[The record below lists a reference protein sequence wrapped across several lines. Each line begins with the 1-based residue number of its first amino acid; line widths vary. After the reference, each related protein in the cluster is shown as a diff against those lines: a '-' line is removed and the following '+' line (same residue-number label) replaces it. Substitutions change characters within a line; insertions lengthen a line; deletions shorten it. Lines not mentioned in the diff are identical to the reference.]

1 MPAASFLFV
10 VPVAVLGVAA
20 AVASL
25 VSRASGSGA
34 DMRVAAFAGLAAAA
48 VVWLP
53 LEPAFVDALG
63 FQFGWLNGVR
73 MGLLA
78 VTFVP
83 LVAGLGPR
91 RNNTP

>member
-1 MPAASFLFV
+1 
-10 VPVAVLGVAA
+10 
-20 AVASL
+20 
-25 VSRASGSGA
+25 
-34 DMRVAAFAGLAAAA
+34 

>member
-1 MPAASFLFV
+1 
-10 VPVAVLGVAA
+10 
-20 AVASL
+20 
-25 VSRASGSGA
+25 
-34 DMRVAAFAGLAAAA
+34 MRVAAFAGLAAAA

-83 LVAGLGPR
+83 LVAGMGPR

>member
-1 MPAASFLFV
+1 M
-10 VPVAVLGVAA
+10 
-20 AVASL
+20 
-25 VSRASGSGA
+25 
-34 DMRVAAFAGLAAAA
+34 
-48 VVWLP
+48 VWIP

-83 LVAGLGPR
+83 LVAAMQTAPALRWGRFERDRLGSNQQPSVS
-91 RNNTP
+91 